1 MSWSIFCFMLGI
13 LQIQVLCLKCLIHFE
28 LIFVYRVRQGS
39 RFIFFY
45 VEIQFFQ
52 YCFLNRL
59 SIVCSW
65 HLYWGLVNPIYVSLF
80 LDSLLHFID
89 LFVFMPK
96 PYCFG
101 YYSLIVYFEIRR
113 FDSFSF
119 VLSQD
124 WFGYS
129 WSFVVSMNFR
139 FLKISVKIA
148 VGILIWMTLNLQITL
163 DRQYG
168 YFKNI
173 KSFYSWTWNVFYLI
187 FSNK

>member
-1 MSWSIFCFMLGI
+1 MA
-13 LQIQVLCLKCLIHFE
+13 
-28 LIFVYRVRQGS
+28 
-39 RFIFFY
+39 
-45 VEIQFFQ
+45 
-52 YCFLNRL
+52 LNKVSFSNTVFWTDYLL

-65 HLYWGLVNPIYVSLF
+65 HLYWGSVNPICVSLF
-80 LDSLLHFID
+80 LGSLLHFIG

-101 YYSLIVYFEIRR
+101 YYSFIVYFEIRR
-113 FDSFSF
+113 FDSFRF

-129 WSFVVSMNFR
+129 WYFVVSMNFR

-163 DRQYG
+163 GRQYG

-173 KSFYSWTWNVFYLI
+173 KSFYSWTWDVFNLT
-187 FSNK
+187 FF